1 MRKKLL
7 SGFALSLTLV
17 LSLACS
23 SGSDSNETTL
33 EALKGNDY
41 LVTISTDF
49 GDMKAVLHDETPKHK
64 DNFLRLVN
72 EGYYDSLLFHRVME
86 TFMIQGGDPNSKNA
100 ERGAALGNG
109 GPGYTIEA
117 EILPEL
123 FHKKGALAAARIG
136 GPTNPD
142 KRSSGSQFYIAQG
155 MVIPPAQLVLNQIAA
170 GKALTKLREEFPN
183 DPLLLQ
189 CTEAFQQGGQQA
201 YFDKVVELKDPIS
214 QKTGIQIAYTQEQ
227 MDAYSTIGG
236 VPHLDGD
243 YTVFGQVIDGLDVV
257 DKIAAVATQ
266 PGARPV
272 EDVRMYI
279 TVEEVPKSK
288 IAKDFGYDYF

>member
-1 MRKKLL
+1 MRKKLV

-17 LSLACS
+17 LTLACS
-23 SGSDSNETTL
+23 SGSDNNETTL
-33 EALKGNDY
+33 EALKGNDF
-41 LVTISTDF
+41 LITISTDF
-49 GDMKAVLHDETPKHK
+49 GDMKAVLHDKTPKHK

-136 GPTNPD
+136 GKSNPE
-142 KRSSGSQFYIAQG
+142 KRSSGSQFYIVQG

-170 GKALTKLREEFPN
+170 GKALTKLREEFPD

-189 CTEAFQQGGQQA
+189 CNEAFQQGGQQA

-243 YTVFGQVIDGLDVV
+243 YTVFGQVIEGLDVV

-266 PGARPV
+266 PGARPI